1 MLEKVDWWE
10 EMLCPSNPN
19 LIFSSSL
26 KAKICPPLTRA
37 ALPDNMTF
45 LWEFSL
51 VGIFRFLL

>member
-10 EMLCPSNPN
+10 EMLYPSNPN

-37 ALPDNMTF
+37 ALPHNMTF
-45 LWEFSL
+45 LWEFL
-51 VGIFRFLL
+51 IGGDF